1 MYLKPKYKSVSD
13 DRAESVNPS
22 VRTALVT
29 AFKGEIYFAFQ
40 NRCFSKVRR
49 KSVYLCSCGQMNL
62 PVSGG

>member
-29 AFKGEIYFAFQ
+29 AFKGEIHFAFGA
-40 NRCFSKVRR
+40 RGHALAVFAGK
-49 KSVYLCSCGQMNL
+49 
-62 PVSGG
+62 